1 MKKLAVVVLIF
12 NVIMVG
18 ASLVGL
24 AQELPQ
30 DAESPLIAGLKT
42 IAAAIAFASG
52 AFATAW
58 VQTRIG
64 PAAVA
69 AVAENRENFF
79 SALVFVALPETL
91 VVFGFVVIFLL

>member
-1 MKKLAVVVLIF
+1 MKRLALAVLIF
-12 NVIMVG
+12 NVIVVG
-18 ASLVGL
+18 ACFGGL
-24 AQELPQ
+24 AQELAQ
-30 DAESPLIAGLKT
+30 DAESPLVAGLKT

-58 VQTRIG
+58 VQTRVG
-64 PAAVA
+64 PAAMA

-79 SALVFVALPETL
+79 SALVLVALPETL